1 MSNEFFKEWSVKFT
15 KLLMADFKLSP
26 LDCHAILGNAGC
38 ESAGFKSLQEIK
50 PLVKGSAGG
59 YGIMQWTGPRR
70 RLYEAYCARNNLKPT
85 DMMSNYK
92 FLFVEL
98 NGSEGK
104 DGKVLERVKSATSL
118 EAKTEVF
125 MKEFLRPGVPHL
137 DSRVSWARIAQTAW
151 AAGSDASSVS
161 PAPETET
168 VPPVVVAPEVSNPQA
183 PTQRSI
189 VAILIVILKAL
200 LGVKS

>member
-15 KLLMADFKLSP
+15 NLLILDFGLSP
-26 LDCHAILGNAGC
+26 LDCHAVMGNAGC

-59 YGIMQWTGPRR
+59 FGIMQWTGPRR

-98 NGSEGK
+98 SGSEGK
-104 DGKVLERVKSATSL
+104 DGKVLQRVKAAGTL

-137 DSRVSWARIAQTAW
+137 DSRISWAKIAK
-151 AAGSDASSVS
+151 AAYSSAGT
-161 PAPETET
+161 P
-168 VPPVVVAPEVSNPQA
+168 VPSEPVVEEPVVVDPVPDQTVPQS
-183 PTQRSI
+183 PRGTSLVTLLISI
-189 VAILIVILKAL
+189 LQAL
-200 LGVKS
+200 FGKK